1 MNIGMLTMATAQ
13 SGDLAE
19 VARQVE
25 TLGGWRG
32 KSRRWGLT
40 RCGFPNIR

>member
-25 TLGGWRG
+25 ALGFDSLWIPEHPVIPIN
-32 KSRRWGLT
+32 RR
-40 RCGFPNIR
+40 